1 MNRPETYGRLFPG
14 SISVKTPTKR
24 PNGNSKG
31 KVQRIS
37 VSLPESVFCELD
49 QLVAERGWESRSKA
63 ISVMV
68 TQSAL
73 EHREEKGDT
82 LMAGTITIVYDE
94 SKGNLLQRLAELER
108 RFLDEVISS
117 LHVQLEND
125 HRIEVLL
132 VQGPARSLQKDC
144 GPVAGPQRGE
154 NRETN
159 SHHDA
164 DAATSSSTPSGS
176 RLNHPS
182 VEPAKPKDHEY
193 HIKVQIVRCSVRRR
207 YPWRSDVVLR
217 PQTSSYP
224 AADRHGKRRQRRSDV
239 LQPKSPARSPQ
250 SS

>member
-1 MNRPETYGRLFPG
+1 LTG
-14 SISVKTPTKR
+14 SPICIEESWDTIAGSVFQEKMRTKNV
-24 PNGNSKG
+24 NGNSEG

-37 VSLPESVFCELD
+37 VSLTESVFSQLD

-68 TQSAL
+68 TRSAL

-132 VQGPARSLQKDC
+132 VQGPARTLQNISDQLLALK
-144 GPVAGPQRGE
+144 GVKTGKLTLTTMLMPP
-154 NRETN
+154 
-159 SHHDA
+159 
-164 DAATSSSTPSGS
+164 
-176 RLNHPS
+176 LHPL
-182 VEPAKPKDHEY
+182 PA
-193 HIKVQIVRCSVRRR
+193 Q
-207 YPWRSDVVLR
+207 
-217 PQTSSYP
+217 
-224 AADRHGKRRQRRSDV
+224 G
-239 LQPKSPARSPQ
+239 
-250 SS
+250 

>member
-1 MNRPETYGRLFPG
+1 M
-14 SISVKTPTKR
+14 
-24 PNGNSKG
+24 
-31 KVQRIS
+31 QRIS

-132 VQGPARSLQKDC
+132 VPGTRSQSPEYC
-144 GPVAGPQRGE
+144 RPVAGPQRGE
-154 NRETN
+154 NRETY

-164 DAATSSSTPSGS
+164 DATTSSSTPSE
-176 RLNHPS
+176 
-182 VEPAKPKDHEY
+182 VMA
-193 HIKVQIVRCSVRRR
+193 QINCSV
-207 YPWRSDVVLR
+207 S
-217 PQTSSYP
+217 QE
-224 AADRHGKRRQRRSDV
+224 A
-239 LQPKSPARSPQ
+239 
-250 SS
+250 

>member
-1 MNRPETYGRLFPG
+1 VYRPANADPPARRHLFPNCPFP
-14 SISVKTPTKR
+14 VKSRSKR
-24 PNGNSKG
+24 PNGNSEG

-73 EHREEKGDT
+73 EHREDQGDT

-108 RFLDEVISS
+108 RYLDEVISS

-132 VQGPARSLQKDC
+132 VQGPAGKLQNIADQLLTLKGVKTGKLTLTTMLMPPLHPLPPRVYGSNQRSGNQ
-144 GPVAGPQRGE
+144 
-154 NRETN
+154 
-159 SHHDA
+159 
-164 DAATSSSTPSGS
+164 GS
-176 RLNHPS
+176 
-182 VEPAKPKDHEY
+182 
-193 HIKVQIVRCSVRRR
+193 
-207 YPWRSDVVLR
+207 
-217 PQTSSYP
+217 
-224 AADRHGKRRQRRSDV
+224 
-239 LQPKSPARSPQ
+239 
-250 SS
+250 